1 MGLARLASPTG
12 FEPVSSDRKS
22 DVYTRLCYCNLLFYS
37 ELYEIMILEIIASDQ
52 IVTGKNSLII
62 TRITGFSAAP

>member
-1 MGLARLASPTG
+1 
-12 FEPVSSDRKS
+12 
-22 DVYTRLCYCNLLFYS
+22 LCYCNLLFYS